1 MANKCIAI
9 NGLFTYTFAI
19 PDRLFFWLLR
29 LFVCLGDILFVSTV
43 FLEKSYRFE
52 WFHFV
57 LEKTFQLKR
66 EQQDCEVRKKVGE
79 FLGSK

>member
-1 MANKCIAI
+1 MHSNQWSIHLHLYHTWQVVFLVAEV
-9 NGLFTYTFAI
+9 
-19 PDRLFFWLLR
+19 
-29 LFVCLGDILFVSTV
+29 FVCLGDILFVSTV